1 MPGRLIALYNM
12 RRAAA
17 LGCAG
22 LALAGCGGGKGGSTE
37 QAQQQ
42 GTTPQGCTF
51 ASTHAHPNGGYTNK
65 HVHLDPARTYRLDF
79 ETNCGTF
86 TITLNPKLAPNAT
99 ASLVSLAQ
107 RGFFNDTFFHRI
119 VPGFVLQGG
128 DPTGTGT
135 GGARYEA
142 HDKRP
147 KTTAAWDR

>member
-1 MPGRLIALYNM
+1 MRRRSIALFPV

-17 LGCAG
+17 LVAL
-22 LALAGCGGGKGGSTE
+22 LALAGCGGGKGGSTQ

-51 ASTHAHPNGGYTNK
+51 ASTHAHPNRGHTNK
-65 HVHLDPARTYRLDF
+65 HLHLDPARTYRLVF

-86 TITLNPKLAPNAT
+86 TITLNPKLASNAT

-107 RGFFNDTFFHRI
+107 RGFFNDTFFPRI
-119 VPGFVLQGG
+119 VPGFVIQGG

-135 GGARYEA
+135 GGPGYET
-142 HDKRP
+142 HDKVP
-147 KTTAAWDR
+147 KT